1 MGRILL
7 VVIAAFLVVVV
18 AEQARPNR
26 PSKPLCRNGV
36 DENSSLF
43 SIFMYNVNR
52 QFVDPVWERMHYV
65 FDAPE
70 YTPLSP
76 LPSIKEAAGIEP
88 DTPCSDPALSVTGGL
103 DVMQVLSRSLTGY
116 RLLLLPP
123 GWIPSFLCPTCS
135 KKMAPLIDGVFD
147 RCTDF
152 ISRYEEQRRRR
163 LESSF
168 LSEGKEKEC
177 VAATRLF
184 QCAVF
189 NASWMLPWIAGAVL
203 FGTLWFFF
211 GTCICLSVLKESS

>member
-7 VVIAAFLVVVV
+7 VVTTLAAFLVVVV
-18 AEQARPNR
+18 AEQARP
-26 PSKPLCRNGV
+26 SKPLCKNAV

-43 SIFMYNVNR
+43 AIFMYNVNR

-65 FDAPE
+65 FDTPE

-76 LPSIKEAAGIEP
+76 PPPIKEAAGIAA
-88 DTPCSDPALSVTGGL
+88 DTPCSDPLLSVTGGL
-103 DVMQVLSRSLTGY
+103 DVMQVLSKSLTGY

-123 GWIPSFLCPTCS
+123 GWIPTLLCPTCS

-152 ISRYEEQRRRR
+152 ISRYEKQRRWTV
-163 LESSF
+163 SS
-168 LSEGKEKEC
+168 LSFPSERKEC